1 MPNVPKLVYKSSI
14 FSNNFLSSP
23 DINDQAKIVE
33 KAGDSNSIFN
43 DFQFVSKESPRNEFK
58 ISQPTPVIQTGLR
71 DQYQTE
77 KSYKN
82 LPNSKIEETNGNG
95 QFQNEHEN

>member
-1 MPNVPKLVYKSSI
+1 
-14 FSNNFLSSP
+14 LSSP
-23 DINDQAKIVE
+23 DINDQPKNIE

-71 DQYQTE
+71 GQYQSE
-77 KSYKN
+77 K
-82 LPNSKIEETNGNG
+82 GN
-95 QFQNEHEN
+95 QN